1 VDLSYPYQYL
11 GPGPQ
16 PLGEIAKGEH
26 AFAGILRAAKFPML
40 IVGSAAAARPDG
52 AAVLAAAA
60 RIALAAAAGKH
71 AGWNP
76 FNVLNAAASR
86 VAGLDLGFVPGAG
99 GLDVSGMLAA
109 AGNGGLDVVYLLG
122 ADEIPMH
129 FGNVFVVYQGSHG
142 DAGAERADVV
152 LPGSAYTEK
161 SGTYVNT
168 EGRAQMTRKA
178 AFAPGDAKEDWA
190 IVRALSDRVGRRLP
204 YDDLSGLR
212 ASLYKGTPQLA
223 RIDALQAAP
232 VAGLEALSQRGG
244 TLEGEP
250 FGLGVRDFY
259 LTNAIA
265 RASAVMAE
273 LSALRNKPSR
283 EGRQ

>member
-1 VDLSYPYQYL
+1 V
-11 GPGPQ
+11 
-16 PLGEIAKGEH
+16 GE
-26 AFAGILRAAKFPML
+26 R
-40 IVGSAAAARPDG
+40 
-52 AAVLAAAA
+52 
-60 RIALAAAAGKH
+60 ALA
-71 AGWNP
+71 
-76 FNVLNAAASR
+76 
-86 VAGLDLGFVPGAG
+86 
-99 GLDVSGMLAA
+99 
-109 AGNGGLDVVYLLG
+109 
-122 ADEIPMH
+122 
-129 FGNVFVVYQGSHG
+129 
-142 DAGAERADVV
+142 
-152 LPGSAYTEK
+152 
-161 SGTYVNT
+161 
-168 EGRAQMTRKA
+168 
-178 AFAPGDAKEDWA
+178 
-190 IVRALSDRVGRRLP
+190 DRVGRRLP